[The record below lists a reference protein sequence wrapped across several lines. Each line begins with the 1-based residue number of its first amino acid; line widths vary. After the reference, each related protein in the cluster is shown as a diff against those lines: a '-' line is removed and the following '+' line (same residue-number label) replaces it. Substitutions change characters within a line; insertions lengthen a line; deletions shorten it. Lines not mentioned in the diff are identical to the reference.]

1 MQNGVCPPTRPGP
14 SDQNFSHIALSM
26 SRRCSKSRD
35 NIPGSHVGVFRST
48 SVEIPFVSCPL
59 DTLAAPVQSSTTRS
73 ERMHLLKKTISI
85 RSIHVSC
92 TQRKSHVSACG
103 RTIRHDV
110 DMMSTYVD
118 ICHHDVVQTIR
129 SDSGDVAGCRHHHR
143 TSHTCMRITPMTRV
157 KHAPLWYVH
166 NHNETI
172 IEPLPGRRYRREK
185 QARSFVNWPVGG
197 PI

>member
-1 MQNGVCPPTRPGP
+1 MYILGLFVRLNTI
-14 SDQNFSHIALSM
+14 FSLSM
-26 SRRCSKSRD
+26 RSRHGQCRHD
-35 NIPGSHVGVFRST
+35 HATMST
-48 SVEIPFVSCPL
+48 STVGTSPRPAAQRRAVRPSSSVA
-59 DTLAAPVQSSTTRS
+59 LASNPCFSTR
-73 ERMHLLKKTISI
+73 
-85 RSIHVSC
+85 RSI
-92 TQRKSHVSACG
+92 
-103 RTIRHDV
+103 
-110 DMMSTYVD
+110 MMTYVD

-166 NHNETI
+166 NHNKTI